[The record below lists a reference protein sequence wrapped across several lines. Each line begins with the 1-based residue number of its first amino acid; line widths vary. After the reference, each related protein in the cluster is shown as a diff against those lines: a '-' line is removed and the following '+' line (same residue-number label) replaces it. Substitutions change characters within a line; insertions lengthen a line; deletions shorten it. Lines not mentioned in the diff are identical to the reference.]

1 MLRSDEI
8 QTHRYLKITTFSI
21 QCPFIST
28 WRGMVDLSL
37 EMVMHLV
44 FATFMDPV
52 HYFVDVP
59 LKEFAL

>member
-1 MLRSDEI
+1 
-8 QTHRYLKITTFSI
+8 
-21 QCPFIST
+21 
-28 WRGMVDLSL
+28 MVDLSL